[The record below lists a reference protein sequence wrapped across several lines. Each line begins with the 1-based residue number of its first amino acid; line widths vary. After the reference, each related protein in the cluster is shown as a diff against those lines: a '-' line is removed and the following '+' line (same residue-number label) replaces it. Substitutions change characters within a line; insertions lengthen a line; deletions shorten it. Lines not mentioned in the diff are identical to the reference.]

1 MRVVDLF
8 AGAGGWSLGAEMAGA
23 RVVAAVNHWPVAVE
37 THRRNLPH
45 AEHRCQDAALMDPRD
60 LPAFDWLLASPACQ
74 GHSRARGTDRPH
86 HDASRSTMWCVI
98 NVADVCRPRRL
109 FIENVPEAREWAL
122 YPSWRDAL
130 RRLGYRLAEHVLDAA
145 DFGVPQ
151 ERRRLIVTATLD
163 GAALHLRSPR
173 LPRVPASSFLEPD
186 AGGWSAVEKPGRA
199 AATLRKIAA
208 SRARVG
214 PRFLL
219 PYYGATV
226 VGRSLDRP
234 IGTVTTR
241 DRYALVDGDRMRM
254 LTLREYLRAQSFPD
268 SYQLAGTRAEGV
280 MQVGNAV
287 PPKLAASAVRQALE
301 AA

>member
-8 AGAGGWSLGAEMAGA
+8 AGAGGWSIGAEQAGA
-23 RVVAAVNHWPVAVE
+23 RVVAAVNHWPIAVA
-37 THRRNLPH
+37 THAANLPH

-60 LPAFDWLLASPACQ
+60 LPAFDTLLASPACQ

-86 HDASRSTMWCVI
+86 HDASRSTMWCVV
-98 NVADVCRPRRL
+98 NVADVCRPAR
-109 FIENVPEAREWAL
+109 IAVENVVEVRDWPL
-122 YPSWRDAL
+122 FPSWLDAL
-130 RRLGYRLAEHVLDAA
+130 RRLGYRLAEHELDAA

-151 ERRRLIVTATLD
+151 ERRRFILTATLAVRPVHLRAPRPGRVAASTILDAD
-163 GAALHLRSPR
+163 GA
-173 LPRVPASSFLEPD
+173 
-186 AGGWSAVEKPGRA
+186 WSAVDRPGRA
-199 AATLRKIAA
+199 AATLAKIET
-208 SRARVG
+208 SRARLG

-219 PYYGATV
+219 PFYGSTL

-254 LTLREYLRAQSFPD
+254 LTVAEYRRAMSFPD
-268 SYQLAGTRAEGV
+268 DYVLTGTRAEQV
-280 MQVGNAV
+280 MQLGNAV
-287 PPKLAASAVRQALE
+287 CPRKARAIVTQLSE